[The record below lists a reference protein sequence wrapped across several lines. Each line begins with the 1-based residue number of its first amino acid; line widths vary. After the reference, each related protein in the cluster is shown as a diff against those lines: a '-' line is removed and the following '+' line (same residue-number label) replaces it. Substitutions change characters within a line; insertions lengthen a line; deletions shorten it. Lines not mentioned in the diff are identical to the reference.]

1 MVWGSRGGAKKNRRV
16 ACCTCECTLAPAC
29 ARACPLL
36 SFRPRAVAT
45 AAALKSSLRR
55 ARALSFDHYFYQTR
69 GDEPRL
75 GPPRVPD
82 AAARDRRVHVVP
94 PRDDG
99 GRGLAVP
106 RRLPGGAAD
115 RLGPPRACA
124 GPRRAGRR
132 AGGRRGQ
139 GGARRGLG
147 DKVRCGPR
155 PVHVRGQDGLR
166 ECTRGGAGRWLR
178 KVPDAKRLGA
188 RGRGATRGAGR
199 GAPRGAGRGAPRG
212 ASRRAHM
219 QSARPTP
226 TAVRSR
232 PPHAR
237 RLRRCETATPSCWR

>member
-16 ACCTCECTLAPAC
+16 ACCTCACTLAPAC

-166 ECTRGGAGRWLR
+166 ECTRGGAGR
-178 KVPDAKRLGA
+178 
-188 RGRGATRGAGR
+188 
-199 GAPRGAGRGAPRG
+199 GAPLG